1 MISRNVTNCFYI
13 IPRKKRVILS
23 VIFCAVFAFM
33 DVPAAFGAGP
43 SQAAD
48 IYNLGSGDKIRI
60 TVFGHADLSGEFLVD
75 DTGSISM
82 PLIGSVLCGG
92 LTIREFEK
100 TIIREL
106 KDGYLVNPSVNVE
119 VVKFRPFY
127 IIGEVARPGSYPYI
141 SGMTVFNAV
150 ALAGGFTSRAKKS
163 EVLISRGGGKAKEVK
178 LKSETVVLPGDIIE
192 IPERFF

>member
-1 MISRNVTNCFYI
+1 
-13 IPRKKRVILS
+13 
-23 VIFCAVFAFM
+23 M
-33 DVPAAFGAGP
+33 DV
-43 SQAAD
+43 
-48 IYNLGSGDKIRI
+48 YNLGSGDKIRI

-75 DTGSISM
+75 DTGAISM

-92 LTIREFEK
+92 LTIRELEK

-127 IIGEVARPGSYPYI
+127 IIGEVAKPGSYPYI

-163 EVLISRGGGKAKEVK
+163 EVMISRGGGKAKEVK

>member
-1 MISRNVTNCFYI
+1 MWSVKNLSGCEMHKKISLI
-13 IPRKKRVILS
+13 SL
-23 VIFCAVFAFM
+23 IFIMSFAIFHSQQ
-33 DVPAAFGAGP
+33 VFGA
-43 SQAAD
+43 QASKTIE
-48 IYNLGSGDKIRI
+48 IYNLGSGDKVRI
-60 TVFGHADLSGEFLVD
+60 TVFGHTDLSGEFLVD
-75 DTGSISM
+75 DTGIISM
-82 PLIGSVLCGG
+82 PLIGSVKSGG
-92 LTIREFEK
+92 LTIRELEK
-100 TIIREL
+100 TIIAKL

-178 LKSETVVLPGDIIE
+178 LKSETFVMPGDIIE